1 VSEVMLQQTQVATV
15 VPYFERFLRRFPTL
29 SALAAADEQ
38 DVLRLWEGLGYYRR
52 ARDLHRA
59 ARLLVA
65 QRRVTLA
72 PDLLLW
78 RLGLVTVPA
87 AGMLAALVIPFGSV
101 TASRMSVGVVWFNA
115 MEVLTW
121 AGLWMAG
128 WGANSALSLIAGYR
142 FVAQGLAYELPLM
155 FALISAAAG
164 AQSLNV
170 AVIAAAQSHL
180 WYAVWMPAAFAVYLA
195 SVYAFSFLGP
205 FAYPAGRDLAGGVT
219 AALSGPDRLA
229 LEAGRWLLLT
239 SGAGMAVP
247 LFLGGGAGPALP
259 PWAWSAVKTLAVLG
273 LLVWGRRRLPVIRA
287 DRYAELAWVVLIPLM
302 IAQALAVALVV
313 LTMGGPP

>member
-1 VSEVMLQQTQVATV
+1 MIASAPLWSVLL
-15 VPYFERFLRRFPTL
+15 VPVILAGFAAAAAAGDAVLAARAAGRPARP
-29 SALAAADEQ
+29 ALA
-38 DVLRLWEGLGYYRR
+38 VPLSG
-52 ARDLHRA
+52 A

-164 AQSLNV
+164 AQSLDV
-170 AVIAAAQSHL
+170 AAIAAAQSHL

-205 FAYPAGRDLAGGVT
+205 FAYPAGTDLA
-219 AALSGPDRLA
+219 LS
-229 LEAGRWLLLT
+229 
-239 SGAGMAVP
+239 
-247 LFLGGGAGPALP
+247 
-259 PWAWSAVKTLAVLG
+259 
-273 LLVWGRRRLPVIRA
+273 
-287 DRYAELAWVVLIPLM
+287 LIH
-302 IAQALAVALVV
+302 I
-313 LTMGGPP
+313 

>member
-1 VSEVMLQQTQVATV
+1 MIASAPLWSVLL
-15 VPYFERFLRRFPTL
+15 VPVILAGFAAAAAAADAVLAARAAGRPARP
-29 SALAAADEQ
+29 ALAAPFA
-38 DVLRLWEGLGYYRR
+38 GT
-52 ARDLHRA
+52 

-72 PDLLLW
+72 PDVLLW

-155 FALISAAAG
+155 FALISVAAG
-164 AQSLNV
+164 AQSLDV
-170 AVIAAAQSHL
+170 AAIAAAQSHL

-205 FAYPAGRDLAGGVT
+205 FAYPAGTDLAGGVL
-219 AALSGPDRLA
+219 AELSGVDRLVI
-229 LEAGRWLLLT
+229 EAGRWLLLAA
-239 SGAGMAVP
+239 GAGMAVP
-247 LFLGGGAGPALP
+247 LFLGGGTGPLLP
-259 PWAWSAVKTLAVLG
+259 PWAWSAIKTLAVLAV
-273 LLVWGRRRLPVIRA
+273 LTWARRRLPVLRA
-287 DRYAELAWVVLIPLM
+287 DRYTELAWVVLIPLTVT
-302 IAQALAVALVV
+302 QALVPALVD
-313 LTMGGPP
+313 LTR

>member
-1 VSEVMLQQTQVATV
+1 MIASAPLWSVLLVPVILAGFAAAAVAADAV
-15 VPYFERFLRRFPTL
+15 
-29 SALAAADEQ
+29 LAARAAG
-38 DVLRLWEGLGYYRR
+38 RPARPALG
-52 ARDLHRA
+52 APLTGA

-65 QRRVTLA
+65 QRRVTRA
-72 PDLLLW
+72 PDVLLW

-87 AGMLAALVIPFGSV
+87 AGILAALVIPFGSV

-164 AQSLNV
+164 AQSLDV
-170 AVIAAAQSHL
+170 AAVAAAQSHL
-180 WYAVWMPAAFAVYLA
+180 WYAVWMPAAFLVYLA

-205 FAYPAGRDLAGGVT
+205 FAYPAGTDLAGGVL
-219 AALSGPDRLA
+219 AELSGLDRLVI
-229 LEAGRWLLLT
+229 EAGRWLLLAA
-239 SGAGMAVP
+239 GAGMAVP
-247 LFLGGGAGPALP
+247 LFLGGGAGPGLP
-259 PWAWSAVKTLAVLG
+259 AWAWSAVKTLAVLA
-273 LLVWGRRRLPVIRA
+273 LLTWARRRLPVLRA
-287 DRYAELAWVVLIPLM
+287 DRYAELAWVVLIPLTVT
-302 IAQALAVALVV
+302 QALVPALVD
-313 LTMGGPP
+313 LTR